1 MQWEVHWKAKNAT
14 TLCICI
20 MYTNTHLKLLLIT
33 NKKGSTTTNDT
44 NSILDGQKDSTER
57 DGHEPE

>member
-1 MQWEVHWKAKNAT
+1 
-14 TLCICI
+14 
-20 MYTNTHLKLLLIT
+20 MYTNTHLNLLLIT

-44 NSILDGQKDSTER
+44 SKFNSFLDGQKDSTER